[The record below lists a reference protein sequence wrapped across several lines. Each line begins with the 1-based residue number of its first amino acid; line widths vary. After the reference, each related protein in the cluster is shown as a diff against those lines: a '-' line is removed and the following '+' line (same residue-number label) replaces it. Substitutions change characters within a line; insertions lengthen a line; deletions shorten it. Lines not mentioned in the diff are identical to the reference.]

1 MNKKIATLF
10 YWVLGILVPIFLAKL
25 DLIQDCS
32 IPSSD
37 IYFIVLIILTCIVEK
52 YAIKYKLKEKGFE
65 LILFYIVILLYWFN
79 VISLNISCPSD
90 KAIQGEASFSIASYI
105 RASEAYYTENGA
117 IAKSSKDLGQ
127 YIPVTGCKENK
138 INSCKITYP
147 LEHQF
152 DYTTRN
158 STTWYLPSGIYK
170 ITMQAKGK
178 ENIFIAE
185 QAGRYPKKL

>member
-1 MNKKIATLF
+1 MN
-10 YWVLGILVPIFLAKL
+10 
-25 DLIQDCS
+25 
-32 IPSSD
+32 
-37 IYFIVLIILTCIVEK
+37 
-52 YAIKYKLKEKGFE
+52 
-65 LILFYIVILLYWFN
+65 
-79 VISLNISCPSD
+79 
-90 KAIQGEASFSIASYI
+90 
-105 RASEAYYTENGA
+105 SEAYYTENGA

-127 YIPVTGCKENK
+127 YIPVTGCQENK

-170 ITMQAKGK
+170 ITMQAKEK

-185 QAGRYPKKL
+185 QAGRYSKKALGVSGCYNSQTGETKVLEMTTKGRDVTLPDCSGNSLPSEKN